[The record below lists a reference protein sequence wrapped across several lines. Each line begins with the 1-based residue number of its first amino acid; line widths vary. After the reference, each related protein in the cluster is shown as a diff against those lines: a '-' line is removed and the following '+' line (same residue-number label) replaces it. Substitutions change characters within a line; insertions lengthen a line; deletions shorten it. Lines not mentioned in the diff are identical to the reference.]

1 MNIFS
6 RIFFAVANYFKEVK
20 SELKKVTWP
29 KKEVIINYTIAVV
42 VFSLAM
48 VIFLG
53 GLDFTFSYLLN
64 KFVL

>member
-6 RIFFAVANYFKEVK
+6 RTFFSITNYFKEVK

-42 VFSLAM
+42 LFSIAM
-48 VIFLG
+48 IIFLG
-53 GLDFTFSYLLN
+53 GLDFVFSYLLN
-64 KFVL
+64 KFIL